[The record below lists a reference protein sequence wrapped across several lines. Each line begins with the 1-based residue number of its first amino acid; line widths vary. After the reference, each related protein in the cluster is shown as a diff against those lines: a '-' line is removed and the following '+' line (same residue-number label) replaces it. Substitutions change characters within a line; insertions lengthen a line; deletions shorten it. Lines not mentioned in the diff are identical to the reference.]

1 MKNKEHIVWRKEV
14 KQVPRSKK
22 KERRKKSAQK
32 EKQWREKSERRFDMD
47 PPSLRCLLCDAF
59 IFFWEGGDQRWFSF
73 IFSFFFFPCFFS
85 FPMVRRRSE
94 VLFFCFC
101 FFFFFSFSW
110 RPNTRRVFL
119 CHEVLNISTLA
130 QKSLR
135 DEVDSMI
142 WGSTRCPRGPIK
154 RKQKEIYMNELPSY
168 F

>member
-1 MKNKEHIVWRKEV
+1 MVSDYLIKIVYEEQSAHSLK
-14 KQVPRSKK
+14 KRSKASA
-22 KERRKKSAQK
+22 KEREERTAKNSAQK
-32 EKQWREKSERRFDMD
+32 EKQEKEKSERRFDMD

-85 FPMVRRRSE
+85 FPMVRWRSE

-101 FFFFFSFSW
+101 FFSFFSFSW

-130 QKSLR
+130 
-135 DEVDSMI
+135 
-142 WGSTRCPRGPIK
+142 
-154 RKQKEIYMNELPSY
+154 
-168 F
+168 